1 MDLDLSPDQKLFRAT
16 TKKFLDTEVPLS
28 KVRELSTGPRG
39 YEPTWWARGAEL
51 GWTALLVGEEQ
62 GGGSVSGAGL
72 LDLLIVAE
80 EMGRLVS
87 PGPLIPVNVVLTAL
101 SEAGGHLEE
110 VERLVSGESVAT
122 WACYEPG
129 GGWAPTEPGVTAT
142 PTDDGWILNG
152 VKDRVE
158 AADQAD
164 LFLVTVAAPEGPTQF
179 LVPADA
185 DGLSVEPSW
194 SLDLVRRFGEVRL
207 TDVRVPASALVGRLG
222 QAGPIVARQQQIAT
236 VVQCAETAGAADR
249 VLEFTVAW
257 AFDRYSFG
265 RPLASYQA
273 LKHRFAD
280 MKTWVE
286 ACHATTLAAGR
297 AVQDRTA
304 DAPELVSVA
313 ASYVGTRSTDIIQDC
328 VQLHGGI
335 GVTWEHD
342 LHLYL
347 RRATVNRALYGTPE
361 EHRRALAD
369 LIVTDDL
376 IVTGRGVPA

>member
-1 MDLDLSPDQKLFRAT
+1 MDFELTPDQKLFRAT

-28 KVRELSTGPRG
+28 TVRELSTGPHGFARD
-39 YEPTWWARGAEL
+39 WWTRGAEL
-51 GWTALLVGEEQ
+51 GWTALLVPEEQ
-62 GGGSVSGAGL
+62 GGGSVSDAGL

-87 PGPLIPVNVVLTAL
+87 PGPLLPVNVVLSAL
-101 SEAGGHLEE
+101 VEAGGHEST
-110 VERLVSGESVAT
+110 VESLMAGETIGT
-122 WACYEPG
+122 WAVYEPG
-129 GGWAPTEPGVTAT
+129 SGWTPDDPSVTAT
-142 PTDDGWILNG
+142 PTDDGWTLSG

-158 AADQAD
+158 AAEAAD
-164 LFLVTVAAPEGPTQF
+164 LFLVTVRAPEGLTQF

-185 DGLSVEPSW
+185 PGLRVEPSW
-194 SLDLVRRFGEVRL
+194 SLDLVRRFGEL
-207 TDVRVPASALVGRLG
+207 HLDDVQVPATALVGRLG
-222 QAGPIVARQQQIAT
+222 AAAPLVDRQRLIAS
-236 VVQCAETAGAADR
+236 VLQSAETAGAVDR
-249 VLEFTVAW
+249 VLEFTIAW

-280 MKTWVE
+280 MKTWLE
-286 ACHATTLAAGR
+286 ACHGIVSAAGR
-297 AVQDRTA
+297 AVQDRSG
-304 DAPELVSVA
+304 DAAELVAAA
-313 ASYVGTRSTDIIQDC
+313 ASYVGSKATDIIQDC

-369 LIVTDDL
+369 LVIASE
-376 IVTGRGVPA
+376 GVSA

>member
-1 MDLDLSPDQKLFRAT
+1 MDFDLTPDQKLFRAT

-28 KVRELSTGPRG
+28 TVRELSTSALGYPRD
-39 YEPTWWARGAEL
+39 WWTRGAEL
-51 GWTALLVGEEQ
+51 GWTALLAGEEQ

-87 PGPLIPVNVVLTAL
+87 PGPLVPVNVVLTAL
-101 SEAGGHLEE
+101 TETGTHAE
-110 VERLVSGESVAT
+110 VAERLVAGEAVAT
-122 WACYEPG
+122 WATYEPG
-129 GGWAPTEPGVTAT
+129 SGWAPFEPSTTAT
-142 PTDDGWILNG
+142 PADGGWILTG

-158 AADQAD
+158 AADSAD
-164 LFLVTVAAPEGPTQF
+164 FFLVTASAPEGLTQF
-179 LVPADA
+179 LVPVGAE
-185 DGLSVEPSW
+185 GVSVTPSW
-194 SLDLVRRFGEVRL
+194 SLDIVRHFGEVHF
-207 TDVRVPASALVGRLG
+207 DAVVVPADALVGPVG
-222 QAGPIVARQQQIAT
+222 GAGPVVERQAQIGA
-236 VVQCAETAGAADR
+236 VLQCAETTGALDR
-249 VLEFTVAW
+249 VLEFTIAW

-280 MKTWVE
+280 MRTWAE
-286 ACHATTLAAGR
+286 ACLAITSAAGH
-297 AVQDRTA
+297 AVQDR
-304 DAPELVSVA
+304 APNAAELVSA
-313 ASYVGTRSTDIIQDC
+313 AKSYIATRAGDIIQDC

-361 EHRRALAD
+361 EHRRAIAD
-369 LIVTDDL
+369 LQTAE
-376 IVTGRGVPA
+376 GAA